1 MFICICISC
10 IPLGFVDSLLISEVN
25 VKKTQGWRETSENI
39 PRTSSKPAIS
49 THTSLVLLVS
59 RMLSEPRKTREAPP
73 CHPRR
78 HGYQSIGPASHC
90 ETPDGGYATIPENG
104 GIQRFISAVNVHRH
118 GQRHGIRPKLFT
130 AGPTLSQKAILV
142 RKDPRKP
149 AEKILLLVVHIG
161 FEINFFLSST

>member
-1 MFICICISC
+1 M
-10 IPLGFVDSLLISEVN
+10 LRDSRVERNQRKHSKN
-25 VKKTQGWRETSENI
+25 VLEASHFN
-39 PRTSSKPAIS
+39 
-49 THTSLVLLVS
+49 TSLVLLVS

-78 HGYQSIGPASHC
+78 HGYQSIGPASHS

-130 AGPTLSQKAILV
+130 AGPHRQPKGDFGAK
-142 RKDPRKP
+142 RP
-149 AEKILLLVVHIG
+149 EKTRG
-161 FEINFFLSST
+161 KNTSTRSTHRV